1 MVSTGLKRYLTRVL
15 PVATLFVLLLTALH
29 LLSKSTTNSAHL
41 GGSYSWLLLL
51 NGIGLLILAVLIIG
65 HLIRLISQYRRGIAG
80 SRLTVRLVVMFVL
93 LAFAPMAVVYY
104 YSLQFLHRG
113 IDSWFDVNVEQALDD
128 ALDLSRSALD
138 MRMRELLRDTQ
149 QMAGEL
155 SGMRDSL
162 TVLSISDLRLK
173 SGANELAMFAQNG
186 HIIAASSADP
196 AQIVPERPST
206 AALLQLRQ
214 GHTYVGIDPPRESG
228 LFIRAVVWIP
238 AGSAQGDVRILQ
250 ALFPLPGR
258 LSDQANSVQDA
269 FARYHELTYLRKPLK
284 VSFTLTL
291 TLVLAASLMAAVWAA
306 FFSAR
311 RLAEPIRI
319 LAEGTRAV
327 AEGDY
332 SRRLPLT
339 SHDDM
344 GFLVRSFN
352 DMTRRIALTR
362 DQAARSQYQVEQQR
376 AYLEAVLERLSSGVI
391 TLDADHGL
399 HTVNAAAT
407 LILGLESG
415 DYAGNHLAEM
425 ITSYPH
431 LEQFCAVIVTHLDNG
446 HPEWREEITLFG
458 SGGRQVL
465 ILRGARLPP
474 GAGDQPGGYVVVF
487 DDITALIQ
495 AQRDAAWGEVAR
507 RLAHEIKNPLTPI
520 QLSAERLR
528 HKYLKQMSPSEG
540 QLLDSA
546 THTIVEQVEA
556 MKTMV
561 NAFSEYARA
570 PQVQLT
576 PLQLNQLVGEV
587 LDLYRGHEEWLDL
600 QLYLDPLAPPIAADP
615 GRLRQLLHNL
625 MKNTLEALNSKP
637 GSRIEITT
645 RYINDPNLHCVELA
659 ITDNGPGFPES
670 IFGQLFEPYVTTK
683 PRGTGLG
690 LAIVKKIVEEHNGMI
705 TAENLAQGGAR
716 ILIRLPLPLTAE
728 QLPNIVERLATAQ
741 SRANPT

>member
-1 MVSTGLKRYLTRVL
+1 MADTALKRFFTRSL
-15 PVATLFVLLLTALH
+15 PVTGLFVLLLTALH

-51 NGIGLLILAVLIIG
+51 NGFGLLILAVLIVA
-65 HLIRLISQYRRGIAG
+65 HLIRLIGQYRRGIAG

-93 LAFAPMAVVYY
+93 LAFAPLAVVYY
-104 YSLQFLHRG
+104 YSLQFLNRG
-113 IDSWFDVNVEQALDD
+113 IDSWFDVNVEKALDD

-138 MRMRELLRDTQ
+138 LRMRELLRDTL
-149 QMAGEL
+149 QMADEL
-155 SGMRDSL
+155 SGIRDSL
-162 TVLSISDLRLK
+162 VVPDINDMRMK
-173 SGANELAMFAQNG
+173 SGATEVAMFAQNG

-206 AALLQLRQ
+206 AALMQLRQ
-214 GHTYVGIDPPRESG
+214 GHTYVGIDPPGDNG

-238 AGSAQGDVRILQ
+238 AGSAQSDVRILQ
-250 ALFPLPGR
+250 ALYPLPGR
-258 LSDQANSVQDA
+258 LSDQANSVQAA
-269 FARYHELTYLRKPLK
+269 FARYHELTYLHQSLK
-284 VSFTLTL
+284 LSFTLTL
-291 TLVLAASLMAAVWAA
+291 TMVLAASLMTAVWAA

-352 DMTRRIALTR
+352 DMTRRIAQTR
-362 DQAARSQYQVEQQR
+362 DQATRSQYQVERQR

-391 TLDADHGL
+391 TLDANYSL
-399 HTVNAAAT
+399 HTVNAAAA
-407 LILGLESG
+407 LILDLEHG
-415 DYAGNHLAEM
+415 DYAGTHLPAM
-425 ITSYPH
+425 VSNYPH
-431 LEQFCAVIVTHLDNG
+431 LEQFCGVIVTHLDAG
-446 HPEWREEITLFG
+446 HPDWREEITVFA

-465 ILRGARLPP
+465 MLRGARLPAS
-474 GAGDQPGGYVVVF
+474 AGDQPGGYVIVF
-487 DDITALIQ
+487 DDVTALIQ

-528 HKYLKQMSPSEG
+528 HKYLKQMSASEG
-540 QLLDSA
+540 QVLDSA
-546 THTIVEQVEA
+546 THTIVQQVEA
-556 MKTMV
+556 MKSMV

-570 PQVQLT
+570 PQAPMQS
-576 PLQLNQLVGEV
+576 LQINGLIGEV
-587 LDLYRGHEEWLDL
+587 LDLYRGHENWLDL
-600 QLYLDPLAPPIAADP
+600 QLHLDPRTPAVAADP

-625 MKNTLEALNSKP
+625 MKNTLEALNNRP
-637 GSRIEITT
+637 GSRVDITT
-645 RYINDPNLHCVELA
+645 HYIDDPNLRCVELS
-659 ITDNGPGFPES
+659 ISDNGPGFSET
-670 IFGQLFEPYVTTK
+670 IFGRLFEPYVTTK

-705 TAENLAQGGAR
+705 AAENLAQGGAR
-716 ILIRLPLPLTAE
+716 IVIRLPLPSAVDAT
-728 QLPNIVERLATAQ
+728 PVTLAQPALASMRSGST
-741 SRANPT
+741 

>member
-1 MVSTGLKRYLTRVL
+1 MAGTALKRFLTRGLPVTGLFL
-15 PVATLFVLLLTALH
+15 LLLTALH
-29 LLSKSTTNSAHL
+29 LLSKSTTNSAHP

-51 NGIGLLILAVLIIG
+51 NGVGLLVLGVLILT
-65 HLIRLISQYRRGIAG
+65 HLFRLVSQYRRGVAG

-113 IDSWFDVNVEQALDD
+113 IDSWFDVNVEKALDD
-128 ALDLSRSALD
+128 ALDLSRSSLD
-138 MRMRELLRDTQ
+138 LRMRELLRDTQ
-149 QMAGEL
+149 QMAAEL
-155 SGMRDSL
+155 SGVRDSL
-162 TVLSISDLRLK
+162 AVLSISDLRLK
-173 SGANELAMFAQNG
+173 NGAAEVAMFAQNG

-206 AALLQLRQ
+206 AALIQLRQ
-214 GHTYVGIDPPRESG
+214 GHTYVGIDPPRDSG

-238 AGSAQGDVRILQ
+238 AGSAQSDVRILQ
-250 ALFPLPGR
+250 ALYPLPGR
-258 LSDQANSVQDA
+258 LSDQANSVQAA
-269 FARYHELTYLRKPLK
+269 FARYHELTYLRKSLK
-284 VSFTLTL
+284 LSFTLTL

-319 LAEGTRAV
+319 LAAGTRAV

-352 DMTRRIALTR
+352 DMTRRIAQTR
-362 DQAARSQYQVEQQR
+362 DQAMRSQYQVERQR

-391 TLDADHGL
+391 TLDADRSL
-399 HTVNAAAT
+399 HTVNAAAA
-407 LILGLESG
+407 LILGLEPG
-415 DYAGNHLAEM
+415 DYAGNRLPAM
-425 ITSYPH
+425 VSSYPH
-431 LEQFCAVIVTHLDNG
+431 LEQFCGVIVTHLDAG
-446 HPEWREEITLFG
+446 HPEWREEITVFA

-465 ILRGARLPP
+465 MLRGARLPAS
-474 GAGDQPGGYVVVF
+474 AGDQPGGYVIVF
-487 DDITALIQ
+487 DDVTALIQ

-528 HKYLKQMSPSEG
+528 HKYLKQMSASEG
-540 QLLDSA
+540 QILDSA
-546 THTIVEQVEA
+546 THTIVQQVEA

-570 PQVQLT
+570 PQVQQQS
-576 PLQLNQLVGEV
+576 LQLNHLIGEV
-587 LDLYRGHEEWLDL
+587 LDLYRGHEDWLDL
-600 QLYLDPLAPPIAADP
+600 HLRLDPQAPPIAADP

-625 MKNTLEALNSKP
+625 MKNTLEALNSTP
-637 GSRIEITT
+637 GSRIDITT
-645 RYINDPNLHCVELA
+645 RYIDDSSLRCVELS
-659 ITDNGPGFPES
+659 ISDNGPGFPEA

-705 TAENLAQGGAR
+705 AAENLAEGGAR
-716 ILIRLPLPLTAE
+716 IVIRLPLPSAVDTTPATLTA
-728 QLPNIVERLATAQ
+728 PALAGMRPAST
-741 SRANPT
+741 

>member
-1 MVSTGLKRYLTRVL
+1 MAGTALTRFFTRVL
-15 PVATLFVLLLTALH
+15 PVTSLFVLLLTALH
-29 LLSKSTTNSAHL
+29 LLSKSTSNSTHL
-41 GGSYSWLLLL
+41 DGSYFWLLVL
-51 NGIGLLILAVLIIG
+51 NGVGLLILGALIVG
-65 HLIRLISQYRRGIAG
+65 HLVRLISQYRRGVAG
-80 SRLTVRLVVMFVL
+80 SRLTVRLVMMFAL
-93 LAFAPMAVVYY
+93 LSFAPMTVVYY

-113 IDSWFDVNVEQALDD
+113 IDSWFDVNVEKALDD
-128 ALDLSRSALD
+128 ALELSRSALD
-138 MRMRELLRDTQ
+138 MRMRELLRDTRHI
-149 QMAGEL
+149 AGEL
-155 SGMRDSL
+155 SGVRDSL
-162 TVLSISDLRLK
+162 VMLSLNDLRLQN
-173 SGANELAMFAQNG
+173 GANELAVFAQNG

-196 AQIVPERPST
+196 SQIVPERPST
-206 AALLQLRQ
+206 AALMQLRQ
-214 GHTYVGIDPPRESG
+214 GHTYVGIDPPRENG

-238 AGSAQGDVRILQ
+238 AGSAQSDIRFLQ
-250 ALFPLPGR
+250 ALFPLAGR
-258 LSDQANSVQDA
+258 LSEQANSVQEA
-269 FARYHELTYLRKPLK
+269 FARYHELTYLREPLK

-399 HTVNAAAT
+399 HTVNAAAA
-407 LILGLESG
+407 LILGLEPG
-415 DYAGNHLAEM
+415 DYAGNRLTE
-425 ITSYPH
+425 IVSSYPH
-431 LEQFCAVIVTHLDNG
+431 LEQFCKVIVTHLDAG
-446 HPEWREEITLFG
+446 HPEWREENTLFG
-458 SGGRQVL
+458 AGGRQIL
-465 ILRGARLPP
+465 ILRGARLP
-474 GAGDQPGGYVVVF
+474 ADAADQPGGYVVVF
-487 DDITALIQ
+487 DDVSALIQ

-528 HKYLKQMSPSEG
+528 HKYLKQMSVADG

-546 THTIVEQVEA
+546 THTIVQQVEA

-570 PQVQLT
+570 PQVQLM
-576 PLQLNQLVGEV
+576 PLQLNQLISEV
-587 LDLYRGHEEWLDL
+587 VDLYRGHEEWLDL
-600 QLYLDPLAPPIAADP
+600 QLRLDKQAPPVAADP

-625 MKNTLEALNSKP
+625 MKNTIEALNSKP
-637 GSRIEITT
+637 GSRVEIGTRHIE
-645 RYINDPNLHCVELA
+645 DASLHCVEFSLS
-659 ITDNGPGFPES
+659 DNGPGFPES

-705 TAENLAQGGAR
+705 AAENLAEGGAR
-716 ILIRLPLPLTAE
+716 VVIRLPLS
-728 QLPNIVERLATAQ
+728 LPTPQAQPTTKRLVAA
-741 SRANPT
+741 SARPGAV